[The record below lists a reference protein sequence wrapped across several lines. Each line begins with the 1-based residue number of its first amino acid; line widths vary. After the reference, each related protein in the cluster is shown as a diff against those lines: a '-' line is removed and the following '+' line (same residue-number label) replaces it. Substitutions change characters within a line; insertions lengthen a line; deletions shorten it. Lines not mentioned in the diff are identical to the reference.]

1 MILSGTAIVR
11 AVEDRAITIDPF
23 NLEQVNPASYDLTLG
38 DEMCVYVT
46 SGCDRAR
53 EGDEVRSWYN
63 LPDAP
68 SVLDSKRE
76 NYFYRC
82 KLAPDGFT
90 VGSHRGDR
98 PRVYLMH
105 TRERIHTRRF
115 VPVIDGKSSLG
126 RLGLAIHITAGYGD
140 PGFDGQYTLEVVAL
154 GENVK
159 LYPGMRIAQV
169 RFHQLEHHGV
179 VAPNYQTNGN
189 YTGQASRGPVPS
201 RSYLQFSREPKT
213 DPAPAPPGS
222 GEHPAVRVSCNI
234 CSRPDCDTPNGK
246 H

>member
-1 MILSGTAIVR
+1 MILSGTAIER
-11 AVEDRAITIDPF
+11 AVEDRAIVIDPF
-23 NLEQVNPASYDLTLG
+23 RLEQLNPASYDLTLG
-38 DEMCVYVT
+38 DELCVYVN
-46 SGCDRAR
+46 SGADRAR
-53 EGDEVRSWYN
+53 EGEPVRSWYH
-63 LPDAP
+63 LPEPPA
-68 SVLDSKRE
+68 VLDSKCE
-76 NYFYRC
+76 NHFYRA
-82 KLAPDGFT
+82 KLSPDGFT

-105 TRERIHTRRF
+105 TRERIWTRRF

-126 RLGLAIHITAGYGD
+126 RLGLAIHVTAGYGD

-154 GENVK
+154 GESVV
-159 LYPGMRIAQV
+159 LYPGMRIAQI

-179 VAPNYQTNGN
+179 MAPDYQKSGH
-189 YTGQASRGPVPS
+189 YTGSASLGPVPS

-213 DPAPAPPGS
+213 DPAPAPSSS
-222 GEHPAVRVSCNI
+222 GEHAAVRPCRI